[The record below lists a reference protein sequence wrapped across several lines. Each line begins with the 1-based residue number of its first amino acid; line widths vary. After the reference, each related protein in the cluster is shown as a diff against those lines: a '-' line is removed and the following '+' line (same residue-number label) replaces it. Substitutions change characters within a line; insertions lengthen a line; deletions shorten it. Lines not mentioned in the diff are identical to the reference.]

1 MRRCRKACFLSSVSI
16 HKHTNIY
23 KGDVIV
29 IERYTLPAMGRIWK
43 DEYRLGLWLKIEI
56 AACEGWARVGKIP
69 PEAVEVIRKKADFSW
84 DRVKE
89 IEETTQHD
97 VLAFL
102 TNVAENVGDE
112 AKYIHIGLTSSDVL
126 DTALSLQLVEAS
138 DILLA
143 KMDKLIDV
151 LGKKALLYKDTLQ
164 MGRSHGI
171 HAEPITFG
179 LKFALWYDEIRR
191 QKERLV
197 FAREEIRFGKVS
209 GAVGTFANVDPEV
222 EVWVCESLGLKPA
235 PVSTQI
241 IQRDRHAFFVT
252 TLAGIGASLDKI
264 ATEIRN
270 LQRTDVHEVEEAF
283 SKGQKG
289 SSAMP
294 HKKNPIIGERICGMA
309 RILRGNAQVA
319 LENVAL
325 WHERDISHSSAE
337 RVILPDSTIALDYI
351 LQKAIDM
358 IDNLRVFPEQMLENI
373 EKVYG
378 LIFSQRLMLSL
389 VEKGM
394 SREDSYAL
402 VQKNAME
409 SWDERRS
416 FKDIVMEDKE
426 IMGTLTV
433 DEMEELFDYSYH
445 TKNIDY
451 IFRRVGLLK

>member
-1 MRRCRKACFLSSVSI
+1 MIK
-16 HKHTNIY
+16 
-23 KGDVIV
+23 
-29 IERYTLPAMGRIWK
+29 RYTLPAMGRIWE
-43 DEYRLGLWLKIEI
+43 DEYRLGLWLKIEV
-56 AACEGWARVGKIP
+56 AACEGWAKIGKIP
-69 PEAVEVIRKKADFSW
+69 QEAVEVIKDKACFSW

-112 AKYIHIGLTSSDVL
+112 AKYIHLGLTSSDVL
-126 DTALSLQLVEAS
+126 DTALSMQLVEAS

-143 KMDKLIDV
+143 KMDNLIEI
-151 LGKKALLYKDTLQ
+151 LGQKALEHKDTLQ

-197 FAREEIRFGKVS
+197 FAKEEIRFGKVS
-209 GAVGTFANVDPEV
+209 GAVGTFANVEPDV
-222 EVWVCESLGLKPA
+222 EEWVCKSIGLKPA

-241 IQRDRHAFFVT
+241 IQRDRHAFYVT
-252 TLAGIGASLDKI
+252 TLAGIASSLDKI
-264 ATEIRN
+264 ATEVRN

-283 SKGQKG
+283 AKGQKG

-294 HKKNPIIGERICGMA
+294 HKKNPIIAERICGMA

-337 RVILPDSTIALDYI
+337 RVILPDSTIALDYM
-351 LQKAIDM
+351 LQKAIQM

-378 LIFSQRLMLSL
+378 LIFSQRLMLFL

-409 SWDERRS
+409 AWEKKRS
-416 FKDIVMEDKE
+416 FKDIVLEDNE
-426 IMGTLTV
+426 IMGTLSS
-433 DEMEELFDYSYH
+433 DELDKLFDYSYH